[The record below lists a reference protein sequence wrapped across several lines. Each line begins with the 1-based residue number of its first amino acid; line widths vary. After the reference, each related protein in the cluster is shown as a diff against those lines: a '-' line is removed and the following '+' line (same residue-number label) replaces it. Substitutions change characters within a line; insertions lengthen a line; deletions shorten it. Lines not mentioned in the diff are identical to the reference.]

1 MTIIPYRR
9 KRKLTPLRVL
19 HADHGQFGFRYL
31 QLCAQL
37 SDIRVFSESVV
48 LFVQLRILLILCTQ
62 LSPHLVCGLPQLL
75 YGRLMLVDQR
85 VHLAQ
90 LCLQLCHCGALAWG
104 FFLPGPVLVPVVA
117 VRILLRDF
125 KVHI

>member
-9 KRKLTPLRVL
+9 KRNLTSLRVL
-19 HADHGQFGFRYL
+19 HADHGQLSLSYF
-31 QLCAQL
+31 QICPQL
-37 SDIRVFSESVV
+37 SHIRIFSESVV
-48 LFVQLRILLILCTQ
+48 LLVQFRILLILCTQ

-90 LCLQLCHCGALAWG
+90 LCLQLGHCCALAGG
-104 FFLPGPVLVPVVA
+104 FFLPGTVLVPVVA